1 MNKKPCKNVTVLSVA
16 LVAAFLVAM
25 TGVCVA
31 QADTFTLHYY
41 ANGNTAGAPDA
52 TLRIDNTGDT
62 YGNLCA
68 MIYVFTADQQM
79 TECCGC
85 VNSHNNLA
93 TYSVNGNLLNNPLTG
108 VLPVRGA
115 IKIVSAAVNAAPCD
129 PTTNVTPTPELRSW
143 ATHVQNKV
151 GNAFPITETPGL
163 DSTLG
168 AVELANLQAQCAFIG
183 ILGSGAGVCNCPAA
197 GK

>member
-1 MNKKPCKNVTVLSVA
+1 MLLWSSARGYLKLPVLKVIVQRALLPLMDESKRIAYQETQHMNRKPCRNVSVLSVA

-25 TGVCVA
+25 TGICVA

-143 ATHVQNKV
+143 ATHVQN
-151 GNAFPITETPGL
+151 
-163 DSTLG
+163 
-168 AVELANLQAQCAFIG
+168 
-183 ILGSGAGVCNCPAA
+183 
-197 GK
+197 